1 MNLDTQFKLKNNPVY
16 IKYLRENSYWYK
28 LLNRE
33 PTSFKSFEEELKL
46 NYKLRPSDRL
56 SQALDYIEMFETI
69 MSTLK

>member
-1 MNLDTQFKLKNNPVY
+1 MNLDIQFKLKNNPLY
-16 IKYLRENSYWYK
+16 IKYLRENSHWYK
-28 LLNRE
+28 VLNRE
-33 PTSFKSFEEELKL
+33 PNSFKLFEEELKV

>member
-1 MNLDTQFKLKNNPVY
+1 MNLDTQFKLKNNPLY
-16 IKYLRENSYWYK
+16 IKFLRENSHWYK
-28 LLNRE
+28 VLNRE
-33 PTSFKSFEEELKL
+33 PNSFKIFEEELKV